1 MKQIILFFL
10 FLSICVTTH
19 AQKMNNAKLGKI
31 IKENST
37 EIEGSAGYWQF
48 KYKNTYLLLITD
60 EKHNRMRLI
69 TPIIEEDKLP
79 ENYFK
84 NALRANFHTA
94 LDVKH
99 ALSEGMMWCVY
110 IHPLKELSEEQI
122 VDAMSQ
128 VYYGA
133 MTFGSSYSSTDLVF
147 PAKKEEKKEEIEK
160 KDSLI
165 SKKLIVDSKKT
176 TQ

>member
-1 MKQIILFFL
+1 MKWIAIVFFMASFNSLLF
-10 FLSICVTTH
+10 

-31 IKENST
+31 IKEQSA
-37 EIEGSAGYWQF
+37 EVEGKAGYWQF

-69 TPIIEEDKLP
+69 TPIIEEEKLP

-94 LDVKH
+94 LDVKY
-99 ALSEGMMWCVY
+99 ALADGMMWCVF
-110 IHPLKELSEEQI
+110 IHPLKELSEEQVI
-122 VDAMSQ
+122 DAMSQ

-133 MTFGSSYSSTDLVF
+133 MTFGTTYSSTDLVF
-147 PAKKEEKKEEIEK
+147 PASKEKKKEEKEK
-160 KDSLI
+160 KG
-165 SKKLIVDSKKT
+165 
-176 TQ
+176 